1 MHRLYDLKD
10 KLLDE
15 LTECGEKNL
24 TESSLKTIDTL
35 AHSIKNL
42 DKVIEHCEKDGYS
55 NYSREAS
62 YMGDSSEHYV
72 RPDGSYRDSSY
83 ARGRGARRDSMGRYS
98 RAEDE
103 MRMNLEKLL
112 NTAKDEHTKREIRKM
127 LERM

>member
-42 DKVIEHCEKDGYS
+42 DKVIEKCEHEGYS
-55 NYSREAS
+55 NYDGGYSRESS
-62 YMGDSSEHYV
+62 YVDEGTHHYI
-72 RPDGSYRDSSY
+72 RPDGSY
-83 ARGRGARRDSMGRYS
+83 ARGRGAKRDSMGRYS
-98 RAEDE
+98 SADDE
-103 MRMNLEKLL
+103 MRMNLEKLMG
-112 NTAKDEHTKREIRKM
+112 TAKDEHTKREIRKM

>member
-1 MHRLYDLKD
+1 MHKLYDLKD

-15 LTECGEKNL
+15 LEECGDKNL
-24 TESSLKTIDTL
+24 TEASLKTIDTL

-62 YMGDSSEHYV
+62 YDSSEHYV
-72 RPDGSYRDSSY
+72 RPDGSYR
-83 ARGRGARRDSMGRYS
+83 RGARRDSMGRYS
-98 RAEDE
+98 RADDE
-103 MRMNLEKLL
+103 TRMSLEKLL
-112 NTAKDEHTKREIRKM
+112 STAKDEHTKREIRKM